1 MRMRLVLSSL
11 LLVLLTSVTAGAH
24 TTLDHSTPPAGS
36 TVAAAPDEVVLTFT
50 ESLEPAFSAVQVIDE
65 AGARVDQGKAL
76 INGNMMRV
84 GLKVLGS
91 GSYKVHWHAVS
102 ADTHATDG
110 NFSFNIR
117 GP

>member
-76 INGNMMRV
+76 VNGNTMRV
-84 GLKVLGS
+84 GLKELGF